1 MSSINQR
8 LNFFLWAYLRINPD
22 DLLKLDDS
30 IVVKRIILK
39 CADKAYQD
47 LKRSIKYSKS
57 VSEINELKTKER
69 KKYCLLK
76 REFYRE
82 VTEVIVSNIIK
93 EEGLLS
99 LKDICPRKIIRTVYQ
114 VKNNMKY
121 CLLFKDEKKFT
132 VGIAQKWVNM
142 TLKYLWLIGIFDD
155 KYEKNLE
162 VPIDKYIL
170 NEIKKL
176 NISIPKNPWSKWDDI
191 EEYSKLQDTLYETL
205 YLNGYT
211 RISWENK
218 QWIKAANEKIY

>member
-1 MSSINQR
+1 
-8 LNFFLWAYLRINPD
+8 
-22 DLLKLDDS
+22 
-30 IVVKRIILK
+30 
-39 CADKAYQD
+39 
-47 LKRSIKYSKS
+47 
-57 VSEINELKTKER
+57 
-69 KKYCLLK
+69 
-76 REFYRE
+76 
-82 VTEVIVSNIIK
+82 
-93 EEGLLS
+93 
-99 LKDICPRKIIRTVYQ
+99 
-114 VKNNMKY
+114 
-121 CLLFKDEKKFT
+121 
-132 VGIAQKWVNM
+132 M

-218 QWIKAANEKIY
+218 QWIKTANEKIY